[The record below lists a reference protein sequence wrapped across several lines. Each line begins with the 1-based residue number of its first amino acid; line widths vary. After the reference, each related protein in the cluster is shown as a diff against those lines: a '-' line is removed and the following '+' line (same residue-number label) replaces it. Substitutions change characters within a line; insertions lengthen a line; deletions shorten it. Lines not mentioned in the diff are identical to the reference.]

1 MLLSITLI
9 LHSLLRW
16 VVLATGVAAA
26 VRGIMGG
33 KGKTWTA
40 ADSRAGLL
48 FVTVLDLQFLLGLL
62 LYVFLSP
69 TVRTAFVNIGAAMK
83 DPMLRFFLVEHAAGM
98 IIAITLAHIGR
109 ARTKKALPDDRKFRA
124 AAIFYT
130 LALVV
135 ILLSIPWP
143 GMPAGR
149 PLWPW

>member
-1 MLLSITLI
+1 MLSITLI

-16 VVLATGVAAA
+16 VVLLTGIAA
-26 VRGIMGG
+26 VARGFMGG
-33 KGKTWTA
+33 KGKPWTA

-48 FVTVLDLQFLLGLL
+48 FITTLDLQFLLGLL

-69 TVRTAFVNIGAAMK
+69 TVRTAFLNFGAAMK
-83 DPMLRFFLVEHAAGM
+83 DPMLRFFAVEHLLGM
-98 IIAITLAHIGR
+98 IVAITLAHIGR
-109 ARTKKALPDDRKFRA
+109 ARTKKATPDDRKFRA
-124 AAIFYT
+124 AAVFYT

>member
-1 MLLSITLI
+1 MLSITLI

-16 VVLATGVAAA
+16 VVLLAGIAAIA
-26 VRGIMGG
+26 RGFMGG
-33 KGKTWTA
+33 KGKSWTA

-48 FVTVLDLQFLLGLL
+48 FITVLDLQFLLGLL

-69 TVRTAFVNIGAAMK
+69 TVRTAFVNFGGAMK
-83 DPMLRFFLVEHAAGM
+83 DPMLRFFAVEHMVGM
-98 IIAITLAHIGR
+98 IIAIALAHIGR
-109 ARTKKALPDDRKFRA
+109 ARTRKALTDDKKFRA

>member
-1 MLLSITLI
+1 MLSITLI

-16 VVLATGVAAA
+16 VVLLTGIGAAA
-26 VRGIMGG
+26 RGFMGG
-33 KGKTWTA
+33 KGKPWTT

-48 FVTVLDLQFLLGLL
+48 FITVLDLQFLLGLL

-69 TVRTAFVNIGAAMK
+69 TVHTAFLNFGAAMK
-83 DPMLRFFLVEHAAGM
+83 DPVLRFFAVEHVVGM
-98 IIAITLAHIGR
+98 VIAIALAHIGR
-109 ARTKKALPDDRKFRA
+109 ARTKKATPDDRKFRA
-124 AAIFYT
+124 AAVFYT

-143 GMPAGR
+143 GMPSGR

>member
-1 MLLSITLI
+1 MLSITLI
-9 LHSLLRW
+9 VHTLLRW
-16 VVLATGVAAA
+16 VVLLTGIAAA
-26 VRGIMGG
+26 ARGIMGG
-33 KGKTWTA
+33 KGKAWTA

-48 FVTVLDLQFLLGLL
+48 FIAVLDLQLLLGLL
-62 LYVFLSP
+62 LYLFLSP

-83 DPMLRFFLVEHAAGM
+83 DPMLRFFLVEHMAGM
-98 IIAITLAHIGR
+98 LVAITLAHIGR
-109 ARTKKALPDDRKFRA
+109 ARTKKATSDDRKFRA
-124 AAIFYT
+124 AAVFYT

>member
-1 MLLSITLI
+1 MLSITLI

-16 VVLATGVAAA
+16 VVLLTGITAAA
-26 VRGIMGG
+26 RGFMGG
-33 KGKTWTA
+33 KGKSWTA

-48 FVTVLDLQFLLGLL
+48 FIAVLDLQFLLGLL

-69 TVRTAFVNIGAAMK
+69 TVRTAFVNFGAAMK
-83 DPMLRFFLVEHAAGM
+83 DPMLRFFAVEHVLGM
-98 IIAITLAHIGR
+98 IVAITLAHIGR
-109 ARTKKALPDDRKFRA
+109 ARTKKATPDDRKFRA
-124 AAIFYT
+124 AAVFYT

>member
-1 MLLSITLI
+1 
-9 LHSLLRW
+9 
-16 VVLATGVAAA
+16 
-26 VRGIMGG
+26 MGG
-33 KGKTWTA
+33 KGKAWTA

-48 FVTVLDLQFLLGLL
+48 FITALDLQVLLGLL
-62 LYVFLSP
+62 VYVFLSP

-83 DPMLRFFLVEHAAGM
+83 DPMLRFFVVEHAVGM
-98 IIAITLAHIGR
+98 IIAIVLAHIGR
-109 ARTKKALPDDRKFRA
+109 ARTKKAVPDDRRFRA

-130 LALVV
+130 LALIM